1 MNTIK
6 TTVQPTNYRPTLS
19 GVADRIRANTPTAF
33 DRDLLA
39 EMNVEL
45 SGGDQTAVDF
55 ILMIDR
61 SMTAFQDTHR
71 TPAK

>member
-6 TTVQPTNYRPTLS
+6 TTTQPIDGRPTLS
-19 GVADRIRANTPTAF
+19 GVADRIRANTLTAF

-39 EMNVEL
+39 EMDAEL
-45 SGGDQTAVDF
+45 SGGDQTAADF

-61 SMTAFQDTHR
+61 SMTVQDTLPR
-71 TPAK
+71 PVK